1 MRHLIIFA
9 LVVFA
14 GLCQAQTEVRTS
26 SFAFNV
32 GVQPTFSVLF
42 RNADARTVEAWFK
55 DHLKDISAE
64 VSSKKDLVAIGTRLP
79 EVSTDTIRVY
89 VKADQPKKSIDV
101 TLHLAFKVGSAFVG
115 PDSEARQVE
124 GCKAWVY
131 QEAVMLKKMLAQREL
146 DAGTK
151 LQARLEDDL
160 AMLVRENERAQKSI
174 EKTQQNITDD
184 EKAKA
189 DTEGELG
196 NMLTKLDSKKQDVA
210 NAPSEENTKQLQA
223 LVKEQEKLQRK
234 SEKLIKDITNGG
246 RKIEDLRFEIKKN
259 LADQDAKAKAI
270 EAQKLV
276 VESLREKLANV
287 N

>member
-1 MRHLIIFA
+1 MRYLTTFA
-9 LVVFA
+9 LLAFIGV
-14 GLCQAQTEVRTS
+14 CQAQTEVRTS
-26 SFAFNV
+26 SFAFAV

-42 RNADARTVEAWFK
+42 KNADTRTVEAWFK

-89 VKADQPKKSIDV
+89 VKADQPKKSTDV

-124 GCKAWVY
+124 GCRTWVY
-131 QEAVMLKKMLAQREL
+131 QETVMLKKMLAQREL
-146 DAGTK
+146 DVGTK
-151 LQARLEDDL
+151 QQARLEDDL
-160 AMLVRENERAQKSI
+160 AMLVRENERTQKSI
-174 EKTQQNITDD
+174 EKTQQNITDA

-223 LVKEQEKLQRK
+223 LVKEREKLQRK
-234 SEKLIKDITNGG
+234 SEKLAKDITNGA

-270 EAQKLV
+270 AAQKLV
-276 VESLREKLANV
+276 VESLRDKIANV